1 MQQIRDEFVVALE
14 IQIADVKKNHTI
26 ARFDALAQNLNG
38 LAVPF
43 EQRPKIFGHLRP
55 LHHLTERVVRQVR
68 NDSRRQSIFRRSFDD
83 QGELR
88 RRLGKFHSRLGRRI
102 LRSIDDVAPP
112 NQICERRGIE
122 TELFLRNRRN
132 QLGARLVVRFV
143 KHVLGGSL
151 AEMFRIRG
159 CQERA
164 LMVVEPPRHLRRIRI
179 LEVHDDVFI
188 AIEEVVFPRLSGAV
202 GHAREAKFR
211 VLVKLF
217 PVEAVK
223 KSGGSRAIEAAIVE
237 TEPDLGHD
245 WAFAPSLSQSQT
257 AGGTKPSKMYACTT
271 IVKKKY
277 RQRQLTWRR
286 LDRVSQ
292 FTVSVRAG
300 VLWQN
305 AVVLQRLTERKE
317 WKFFGVL
324 PKADPGLAAAWWTA
338 LLLRGILPAAFA
350 IAMGVL
356 VGAVQRGDALAG
368 PLAFADA
375 IFVLLQVLSPIHQAV
390 SANLGDRTAAWLY
403 DRLTE
408 ACVHPPGMGHLE
420 DPTLTSDLTV
430 ARDFDLGMTGP
441 PLSISLDFIAS
452 GMAEMIGGVACAVIL
467 ARYAWWAPI
476 VLAGAWLATHWLLR
490 ESAIW
495 RDRNTEEVR
504 GAQRDADYAYRLAV
518 DPPAGK
524 ELRLFGLAAWTID
537 RFIARRTR
545 LHELQYAAT
554 RLRERPVIWS
564 LLLVVSAN
572 VLVFWLLASAAAH
585 GRISLGEAVVYVQ
598 SAVGVS
604 MIAFGGFSW
613 ALDGAAAPVAA
624 VLRLEPAMRPAGAL
638 RSGDRPAGIT
648 PPTREI
654 RLRDVTFAYPA
665 GTPVLEHFDLTIPAG
680 SSLAIVGQNGAGKT
694 TIAKL
699 LCRLYDPQA
708 GAIEIDGVD
717 LRELDLASWRA
728 RVAAVFQDFIRLEL
742 PLRDNV
748 APAGAPDDVVRA
760 ALESAGATNL
770 AALDTVLARGYSGGT
785 DLSGGQWQRVALA
798 RALAAVK
805 LGAGV
810 VLLDE
815 PTAQLDVRGEA
826 EIFDRLLAA
835 TRHCTTILISHRFST
850 VRHAD
855 RICVLE
861 HGRVIEFGT
870 HDELMALAGRYRTM
884 FDLQAQRF
892 KVPDEELGTTYD
904 VLT

>member
-1 MQQIRDEFVVALE
+1 
-14 IQIADVKKNHTI
+14 
-26 ARFDALAQNLNG
+26 
-38 LAVPF
+38 
-43 EQRPKIFGHLRP
+43 
-55 LHHLTERVVRQVR
+55 
-68 NDSRRQSIFRRSFDD
+68 
-83 QGELR
+83 
-88 RRLGKFHSRLGRRI
+88 
-102 LRSIDDVAPP
+102 
-112 NQICERRGIE
+112 
-122 TELFLRNRRN
+122 
-132 QLGARLVVRFV
+132 
-143 KHVLGGSL
+143 
-151 AEMFRIRG
+151 
-159 CQERA
+159 
-164 LMVVEPPRHLRRIRI
+164 
-179 LEVHDDVFI
+179 
-188 AIEEVVFPRLSGAV
+188 
-202 GHAREAKFR
+202 
-211 VLVKLF
+211 
-217 PVEAVK
+217 
-223 KSGGSRAIEAAIVE
+223 
-237 TEPDLGHD
+237 
-245 WAFAPSLSQSQT
+245 
-257 AGGTKPSKMYACTT
+257 
-271 IVKKKY
+271 
-277 RQRQLTWRR
+277 
-286 LDRVSQ
+286 
-292 FTVSVRAG
+292 
-300 VLWQN
+300 
-305 AVVLQRLTERKE
+305 
-317 WKFFGVL
+317 
-324 PKADPGLAAAWWTA
+324 
-338 LLLRGILPAAFA
+338 
-350 IAMGVL
+350 MGVL
-356 VGAVQRGDALAG
+356 IGAVQRGDSLVG
-368 PLAFADA
+368 PLAFAGT

-408 ACVHPPGMGHLE
+408 ACVRPPGMGHLE
-420 DPTLTSDLTV
+420 DPTLTGDLTV

-441 PLSISLDFIAS
+441 PLSISMDFIAT
-452 GMAEMIGGVACAVIL
+452 GMVEMIGGVASAVIL

-518 DPPAGK
+518 DPPASK
-524 ELRLFGLAAWTID
+524 ELRLFGLAGWTID

-572 VLVFWLLASAAAH
+572 VVVFWLLASAAAG

-598 SAVGVS
+598 SAIGVS

-624 VLRLEPAMRPAGAL
+624 VLRLEPAMRPAGEL
-638 RSGDRPAGIT
+638 RSGERLADAMPA
-648 PPTREI
+648 REI

-665 GTPVLEHFDLTIPAG
+665 GASTSPGAHVLEHFDLTIPAG

-699 LCRLYDPQA
+699 LCRLYDPQS

-717 LRELDLASWRA
+717 IREFDLASWRS
-728 RVAAVFQDFIRLEL
+728 RVTAVFQDFIRLEL

-748 APAGAPDDVVRA
+748 APAGAPDDVVRV

-770 AALDTVLARGYSGGT
+770 AALDTVLARGYDGGT
-785 DLSGGQWQRVALA
+785 DLSGGQWQRIALA
-798 RALAAVK
+798 RALAAVT

-861 HGRVIEFGT
+861 RGQVIELGT

-892 KVPDEELGTTYD
+892 NVPDEEGATYD
-904 VLT
+904 VLS